1 MNKAEQAEREATNQ
15 EIVEQLV
22 QIAYDAVA
30 VELSCQ
36 SLLDRIAVNRLQ
48 HTQPYSEIRRA
59 TAIAKQLSTTIE
71 DCFGN
76 LPRLGTEG

>member
-36 SLLDRIAVNRLQ
+36 SLLDRIAVN
-48 HTQPYSEIRRA
+48 
-59 TAIAKQLSTTIE
+59 
-71 DCFGN
+71 
-76 LPRLGTEG
+76 